1 MKLKDIEKKL
11 KEENSQV
18 KVPDVLARVK
28 KAPINRLLTP
38 PAQAFKKR
46 LAIQL
51 LCFAFILILAVMFTL
66 VTMFLVPSA
75 EENNVVFLKITVE
88 SGDESASYGLCLFG
102 DRVQKACVL
111 SKNGE
116 YIMQDL
122 SAVGGDIKTT
132 LQDVYNAKDDDKVS
146 ICVIAVNEV
155 DKKRTENN
163 AQRAVAELYA
173 QNQGL
178 TINFQGASI
187 GREDLA
193 KVLQSQGVEV
203 ADGESSA
210 SLLNKLNLLFR

>member
-88 SGDESASYGLCLFG
+88 SGEGSESFGLCLFG
-102 DRVQKACVL
+102 DSVQKASVL

-122 SAVGGDIKTT
+122 GAVGGDIKTT
-132 LQDVYNAKDDDKVS
+132 LKDVYQTKDDDKVS
-146 ICVIAVNEV
+146 ICVIAVNDV
-155 DKKRTENN
+155 DKKRTENI
-163 AQRAVAELYA
+163 AQSSIAELYA
-173 QNQGL
+173 QNKGL
-178 TINFQGASI
+178 SIVFQSASTGI
-187 GREDLA
+187 DDLA
-193 KVLQSQGVEV
+193 KFLQSYGVDV
-203 ADGESSA
+203 VDGESSA
-210 SLLNKLNLLFR
+210 SLMSKLTLLFR